1 MNKKGNIVEF
11 SEQEKKKFNDYILK
25 FAQKGLR
32 TLAICMKLDAG
43 ALATYDKKHDH
54 PGHTL
59 LQQTENF
66 D

>member
-43 ALATYDKKHDH
+43 ALATYDKKTRSSR
-54 PGHTL
+54 PHTPSTNRKL
-59 LQQTENF
+59 
-66 D
+66 